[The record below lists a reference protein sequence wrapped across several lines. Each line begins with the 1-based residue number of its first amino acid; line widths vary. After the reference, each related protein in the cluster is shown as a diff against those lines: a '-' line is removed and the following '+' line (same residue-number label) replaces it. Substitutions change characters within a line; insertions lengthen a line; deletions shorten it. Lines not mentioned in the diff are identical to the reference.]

1 MDSADFVSWFRDST
15 PYISA
20 HRGKTF
26 VVMLGADAVASANLV
41 NMAHDLA
48 LLHVL
53 GVRLAIV
60 HGAEGVDADAVDEA
74 AEAEIDA
81 ITAAAGA
88 ARSRLEALFSTGIP
102 GSPLRG
108 SRITLAGGNFVT
120 AKPVGVIDG
129 VERPHLGEP
138 RGIHE
143 HELGRLL
150 MTGAIA
156 LLPPIGYSTSGTA
169 YALAPEALAA
179 EVAVALRA
187 DKLIVYDAVERV
199 GTASEMTLAELD
211 SALGG
216 CTFPNATKARL
227 AAILR
232 AGRGG
237 VPRCHL
243 ISHLADGALLQ
254 ELFTAEGVG
263 TQISEG
269 DYRTMRPA
277 QEGDVG
283 AIVELIRPL
292 EEAGLLVRRPRHR
305 LEAEM
310 ERFLVAE
317 LDGIVIGCC
326 ALYPH
331 GDAVE
336 LACLATHP
344 SHRFRVGGKTL
355 GERILSHAEGVAAA
369 EGFKRMFALTT
380 RATDWFAERGFSPVA
395 LEELP
400 ASRQALYNFQ
410 RNAKA
415 MSKALG
421 GAVRPL
427 AGEAPSDAARGQP
440 SEAAGGKTT

>member
-53 GVRLAIV
+53 GVRLVVV
-60 HGAEGVDADAVDEA
+60 HGAEGVDANA
-74 AEAEIDA
+74 AAGTDIDA
-81 ITAAAGA
+81 MTAAAGA

-102 GSPLRG
+102 SSPLRG

-120 AKPVGVIDG
+120 AKPVGVING

-138 RGIHE
+138 RRIHDNE
-143 HELGRLL
+143 VRRLL
-150 MTGAIA
+150 TTSAIA
-156 LLPPIGYSTSGTA
+156 LLPPIGYSTSGAA
-169 YALAPEALAA
+169 YALAPETLAA

-199 GTASEMTLAELD
+199 GTASEMTLA
-211 SALGG
+211 ALEAALAERD
-216 CTFPNATKARL
+216 FPNSTRVRL
-227 AAILR
+227 TAILR

-269 DYRTMRPA
+269 DYRAMRPA

-292 EEAGLLVRRPRHR
+292 EEAGLLAHRPRHR
-305 LEAEM
+305 LEAEI

-331 GDAVE
+331 GDAAE

-355 GERILSHAEGVAAA
+355 GERILTHAEDTALHA
-369 EGFKRMFALTT
+369 GFTRLVALTT
-380 RATDWFAERGFSPVA
+380 RAEDWFAERGFRPA
-395 LEELP
+395 TFEELP

-410 RNAKA
+410 RSSKA
-415 MSKALG
+415 MLKE
-421 GAVRPL
+421 L
-427 AGEAPSDAARGQP
+427 AGTARP
-440 SEAAGGKTT
+440 VAGARRHEPAEGETE